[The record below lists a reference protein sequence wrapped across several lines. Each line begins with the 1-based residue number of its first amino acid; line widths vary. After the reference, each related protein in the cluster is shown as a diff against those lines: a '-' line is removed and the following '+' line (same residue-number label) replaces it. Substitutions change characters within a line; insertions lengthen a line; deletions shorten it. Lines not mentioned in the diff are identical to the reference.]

1 MPTDCAKPIKL
12 QDNSEYRVQ
21 GTYLYTDQEGAI
33 LLYITTG
40 RIADETDFLTDDY
53 YPEYAEETYESS
65 FWEYIETRLASK
77 LVLRLTGETTLYQL
91 LFSESQLIEQKAQK
105 ISRAQAQS
113 KPKGNKYW
121 AEQIGQKM
129 VITNFASGEL
139 SKNLFGRVDVPQ
151 YYSGASKL
159 VNFDIIPTGGIQRRK
174 GTKRIGK
181 LSGNSRLIPF
191 IVNKDISFILEFAPG
206 IINIWNSEGKILY
219 DNNNQLGFNSTSA
232 EFILYSTI
240 T

>member
-1 MPTDCAKPIKL
+1 MPKDCAKPIKL
-12 QDNSEYRVQ
+12 KDNSEYRVE

-40 RIADETDFLTDDY
+40 RIADETDFLTDDD

-65 FWEYIETRLASK
+65 FWAYIETRLASK

-121 AEQIGQKM
+121 AEQIG
-129 VITNFASGEL
+129 
-139 SKNLFGRVDVPQ
+139 
-151 YYSGASKL
+151 
-159 VNFDIIPTGGIQRRK
+159 
-174 GTKRIGK
+174 
-181 LSGNSRLIPF
+181 
-191 IVNKDISFILEFAPG
+191 
-206 IINIWNSEGKILY
+206 
-219 DNNNQLGFNSTSA
+219 
-232 EFILYSTI
+232 
-240 T
+240 